1 MKISLYIL
9 FVLSLSNAFSQTV
22 NFEKCYEPLFNSGI
36 QGITHDTSGYFYTVG
51 SSHEN
56 VEFSAPG
63 IFTKIN
69 QQGNF
74 LFEKYYYYSDE
85 TYFRD
90 IKPTQDGNF
99 IIGGNISG
107 CDFGISSGLIL
118 KINPNG
124 DTLWTRL
131 INPQELGVIAD
142 NQCRSVAELPDGKV
156 IFVSDTTLYAFNST
170 GDSLFTFLSNEHFTT
185 ISGGFDST
193 ILCGN
198 QQGLIILNSS
208 GQLIN
213 QLYFISP
220 VGYISLL
227 QDSTALLLTS
237 NTLIKIDSNFN
248 ILNQLDLS
256 TINFS
261 NADVLVESGTI
272 WLRKSQDSAFAAL
285 DLNFQLINSFST
297 LASSVNS
304 NSFSVA
310 DTTIMV
316 GGTELD
322 VKNHCYLKTYSTSG
336 NTTYYSSDLALTDV
350 GFDTAY
356 VTHPSSLPANV
367 YELIFV
373 CRLTITNTGTDTIHS
388 FYANAESYLFGPC
401 GYFKYWKEFNN
412 LNIAPGQTTSIAI
425 DTLNE
430 YGMYIPHFP
439 FTYQFCSWVS
449 CPNNKPDRNPSNDY
463 LCDTIVYE
471 APVGISEIQN
481 ENPVHI
487 YPNPFVSEITIQFSD
502 ENGIGSEYE
511 IYSIYGKKVLSGPCY
526 DNENNINLSSLSSGV
541 YMINIHGQ
549 KFSYSGKI
557 IKL

>member
-1 MKISLYIL
+1 MKKLVYLLLLFSIS
-9 FVLSLSNAFSQTV
+9 SAFAQTV

-36 QGITHDTSGYFYTVG
+36 HGIAHDSAGSFYSIG
-51 SSHEN
+51 SSLEN

-74 LFEKYYYYSDE
+74 LFEKYYYYSDQ

-90 IKPTQDGNF
+90 IKPTLDGNF

-131 INPQELGVIAD
+131 INPQQIGLIAD
-142 NQCRSVAELPDGKV
+142 NQCRSVAVLPDGNA
-156 IFVSDTTLYAFNST
+156 IFVSDTTLYVFDST
-170 GDSLFTFLSNEHFTT
+170 GDSLFTFLSNEHFTSV
-185 ISGGFDST
+185 SGGFDST

-198 QQGLIILNSS
+198 QQGLLILNSS

-213 QLYFISP
+213 QITFPSSI
-220 VGYISLL
+220 GYIRLL
-227 QDSTALLLTS
+227 QDSTLLLLTGNS
-237 NTLIKIDSNFN
+237 LIKVDSTFNF
-248 ILNQLDLS
+248 LNQLDLS

-261 NADVLVESGTI
+261 GADVLVESGTI
-272 WLRKSQDSAFAAL
+272 WLKKSQDSAFAAL
-285 DLNFQLINSFST
+285 DLNLQLINSFST
-297 LASSVNS
+297 QASSVNS
-304 NSFSVA
+304 TSFAIVDS
-310 DTTIMV
+310 TIMV
-316 GGTELD
+316 GGTESD
-322 VKNHCYLKTYSTSG
+322 VKNHCYLKAYSTTG
-336 NTTYYSSDLALTDV
+336 NATYYSSDLTLTNV

-356 VTHPSSLPANV
+356 VTHPSTLPADV

-388 FYANAESYLFGPC
+388 FYANAESFLSGPC
-401 GYFKYWKEFNN
+401 GNYKYWKVFDHLN
-412 LNIAPGQTTSIAI
+412 LAPGQTTTIAI

-430 YGMYIPHFP
+430 YGMYIPLFP
-439 FTYQFCSWVS
+439 FTYQFCVWVS
-449 CPNNKPDRNPSNDY
+449 CPNYKPDRNTSNDY
-463 LCDTIVYE
+463 LCDTIVYD
-471 APVGISEIQN
+471 APVGISELQN
-481 ENPVHI
+481 DRPVNI
-487 YPNPFVSEITIQFSD
+487 FPNPFVSEITIQFSD
-502 ENGIGSEYE
+502 ENELGSEYE
-511 IYSIYGKKVLSGPCY
+511 IYSIYGEKVLSGRCFE
-526 DNENNINLSSLSSGV
+526 NENNLNLLPLASGV
-541 YMINIHGQ
+541 YLINILGQ